1 MKIMANTYKFI
12 GKVLPDGHL
21 SLPAEVAKGGV
32 KEFEV
37 TMKPV
42 NHVKE
47 TIALYLESSIE
58 KKGRLMDISLDSDAI
73 EKAVKKAFGASNID
87 DIMESI
93 RK

>member
-1 MKIMANTYKFI
+1 MKITNTYKFI
-12 GKVLPDGHL
+12 GKVLSDGHL
-21 SLPAEVAKGGV
+21 SLPDEVTKGGV

-42 NHVKE
+42 NHMKE

-58 KKGRLMDISLDSDAI
+58 KKGKLMDLSLDTDAI
-73 EKAVKKAFGASNID
+73 EKAVKNAFGTADID
-87 DIMESI
+87 DIIESV

>member
-1 MKIMANTYKFI
+1 MKITNTYKFI
-12 GKVLPDGHL
+12 GKVLSDGHL
-21 SLPAEVAKGGV
+21 SLPDEVTKGGV

-58 KKGRLMDISLDSDAI
+58 KKGKLMDLSLDTDAI
-73 EKAVKKAFGASNID
+73 EKAVKNAFGTADID
-87 DIMESI
+87 DIIESV

>member
-1 MKIMANTYKFI
+1 MKITNTYKFI
-12 GKVLPDGHL
+12 GKVLSDGHL
-21 SLPAEVAKGGV
+21 SLPDEVTKGGV

-58 KKGRLMDISLDSDAI
+58 KKGKLMDLSLDSDAI
-73 EKAVKKAFGASNID
+73 EKAVKNAFGTADID
-87 DIMESI
+87 DIIESV